1 MPSKN
6 DALPTG
12 GPVEPSED
20 YKAETWALR
29 VRQLE
34 AEVAKQTA
42 RANAATKIANL
53 TAGDLASEREA
64 HATTKDQYRQQIRLS
79 QDLER
84 TANGFQQRIHDL
96 TTQADARAKAADDVI
111 EQRMHQI
118 IDLRRDL
125 MSKTERVEELNKD
138 LAAAWDANHALEQE
152 VKALRAKAAERD
164 ITFQHNTELA
174 SALAEANERIE
185 ALLRAADADKQR
197 IEGYEKELR
206 DDGEIEDG
214 LRERIAFLEGEVKS
228 ETDQRLTALN
238 EMVEWKQK
246 YERAYNERAACA
258 ALLSDLRHDTH
269 DHEDLKRTIRVVYAV
284 VKVALNDLTAT
295 DGDALDDDAN
305 PDAAAQGLHDALA
318 LLDASGA
325 FAHRSDR

>member
-84 TANGFQQRIHDL
+84 TANGFQQRIAAL
-96 TTQADARAKAADDVI
+96 TADCQRASNLIGELQADLKN
-111 EQRMHQI
+111 
-118 IDLRRDL
+118 
-125 MSKTERVEELNKD
+125 KTARVEELNKD
-138 LAAAWDANHALEQE
+138 LKGAWATVDAQDAEL
-152 VKALRAKAAERD
+152 KDLRAKAAERD

-174 SALAEANERIE
+174 SALADANQKIEGLEAE
-185 ALLRAADADKQR
+185 ALDDTEVITGHLAK
-197 IEGYEKELR
+197 IETLENDLR
-206 DDGEIEDG
+206 DAEAQRDEARTSYHQMYDARAKVAAQLSEV
-214 LRERIAFLEGEVKS
+214 LRDTR
-228 ETDQRLTALN
+228 DYDAL
-238 EMVEWKQK
+238 
-246 YERAYNERAACA
+246 R
-258 ALLSDLRHDTH
+258 
-269 DHEDLKRTIRVVYAV
+269 RTIRVVYAV

-305 PDAAAQGLHDALA
+305 PDAAAQGLADALM